1 VRGSDCFFN
10 FSCRVL
16 VAKWQEQ
23 DCIFL
28 FQPCNDSG
36 LTLPGPRGLF
46 FFCLFN
52 DVQLAVLD
60 APGISLPLALRA
72 KPPALTGVTPGEL
85 QYASGKLLPPAR

>member
-36 LTLPGPRGLF
+36 LTLPGPRGL
-46 FFCLFN
+46 LF
-52 DVQLAVLD
+52 LF
-60 APGISLPLALRA
+60 I
-72 KPPALTGVTPGEL
+72 
-85 QYASGKLLPPAR
+85 